1 MKNTK
6 DFLDKLLNKGDT
18 IIVGCS
24 SGPDSM
30 CLLNI
35 LQQYEINVICAHV
48 NHNVRQESLIE
59 YQYLE
64 NYCKEK
70 KITVEFLNLDKIK
83 VNFESEARQK
93 RYDFFESLY
102 NKYHAKWIMTAH
114 HGDDLIETIL
124 MRLTRGSNL
133 KGYAGIKLIDD
144 KYVHPLLFMNKEMIL
159 EYCGQNEIK
168 YFWDYTND
176 LDEHTR
182 NRYRHNIL
190 PFLKQEQPNIHQ
202 KYYEF
207 SRELI
212 EYDNFV
218 KNYLANKKIIAK
230 NIIDLA
236 KIENECEF
244 IQEKAIEILVD
255 NIQKENQFD
264 VNKKHIE
271 AIKNLTKSSQSN
283 VSINL
288 PGGFI
293 ARKAYNKL
301 LIEKKKKV
309 SSFEVI
315 FDSCYEDNNFKIFR
329 VNECDDT
336 SNYVLRLNSQ
346 EITMPISIASRKV
359 GDYIYLKNSGKKKIK
374 DIFIDSKID
383 FILRDEYPLVKD
395 GNNQILWIPGIK
407 KSKFDK
413 DKNEK
418 YDIILLCE
426 RK

>member
-1 MKNTK
+1 MKNTR
-6 DFLDKLLNKGDT
+6 DFLDKLLKKGDT
-18 IIVGCS
+18 VIVGCS

-30 CLLNI
+30 CLLDV
-35 LQQYEINVICAHV
+35 LQQYEINIICAHV

-70 KITVEFLNLDKIK
+70 EITFELLELEPIT
-83 VNFESEARQK
+83 VNFESEARKK

-102 NKYHAKWIMTAH
+102 HKYHAKWIMTAH

-124 MRLTRGSNL
+124 MRITRGSNL

-144 KYVHPLLFMNKEMIL
+144 RYVHPLLFMNKDMIL
-159 EYCGQNEIK
+159 KYCEQNKIK

-190 PFLKQEQPNIHQ
+190 PFLKQEQADIHQ

-207 SRELI
+207 SHELI

-218 KNYLANKKIIAK
+218 KNYIKSKKIIAK
-230 NIIDLA
+230 NIIDLD
-236 KIENECEF
+236 ILENESEF
-244 IQEKAIEILVD
+244 IQEKTIEILVD
-255 NIQKENQFD
+255 NIQKEYQFD

-271 AIKNLTKSSQSN
+271 AIKDLTKNSQSN

-288 PGGFI
+288 PGNFI

-301 LIEKKKKV
+301 LIEKKRKV
-309 SSFEVI
+309 SSFEQI
-315 FDSCYEDNNFKIFR
+315 FDSYYEDNNFIISR
-329 VNECDDT
+329 VNECNDT

-346 EITMPISIASRKV
+346 EITMPISIVSRED
-359 GDYIYLKNSGKKKIK
+359 GDYIYLKNLGKKKIK
-374 DIFIDSKID
+374 DIFIDSKVD
-383 FILRDEYPLVKD
+383 LILRDEYPLVKD
-395 GNNQILWIPGIK
+395 ANNQILWIPGIK